1 MGWRLLQ
8 NCSKGETQVELTQ
21 FFSVTSDKVTVEL
34 KEPQNCLYLLP
45 YRKETQQDDNV
56 PFQRSRQKEGG
67 SEAEALLI
75 HFPTDERMIK
85 VRVNKAV
92 PHSQSPVNAKHSR
105 HLITVPI
112 NKVNYLAGLSQTY
125 LLRQSRNPYLTH
137 FLNDSFLNQE
147 RY

>member
-1 MGWRLLQ
+1 M
-8 NCSKGETQVELTQ
+8 Q
-21 FFSVTSDKVTVEL
+21 FFPVTSDKVRVEL
-34 KEPQNCLYLLP
+34 KESRNCLHLLL
-45 YRKETQQDDNV
+45 RGKETQQDDNV

-75 HFPTDERMIK
+75 HFPTDERMMIK
-85 VRVNKAV
+85 VRMNKAV
-92 PHSQSPVNAKHSR
+92 PHSQSRVNAKHSR
-105 HLITVPI
+105 HLITVLI

>member
-1 MGWRLLQ
+1 M
-8 NCSKGETQVELTQ
+8 Q

-34 KEPQNCLYLLP
+34 KESRNCLHLLLC
-45 YRKETQQDDNV
+45 RKETQQDDNV

-67 SEAEALLI
+67 SEAEARLI
-75 HFPTDERMIK
+75 HFPTDERMMIK
-85 VRVNKAV
+85 VRMNKAV
-92 PHSQSPVNAKHSR
+92 PHSQSRVNAKHSR
-105 HLITVPI
+105 HLITVLI